1 MVVKGNFPVI
11 LTQFRERRFTMLKKI
26 VCLLLAVIMVL
37 SMVACGKEEKE
48 ETKEYDGNALMQA
61 LLAQVKFDDAMS
73 SVGDFATLYFPE
85 VPDSATISMYT
96 GSGYYAD
103 EVVLITMQSA
113 EDLETIMASVEKHLE
128 QMTAQFKNYIPEE
141 VAKIDNAVIWQ
152 GGSHVIVCISNDYA
166 TAQKILDNADDPSY
180 QASSGGNVEAPAE
193 EQGADEQ
200 AQQDAP
206 QQATEAPPVIANFPV
221 INSQSGTFHDYGNNM
236 IRVDNAAYELCGYDD
251 NTYSVYASLV
261 NSVAQELA
269 GQTTVYALTIPTG
282 YGVKLPNDIQGKLA
296 SYTNQGESIEKLFA
310 KLDSSIVP
318 VRCFDNLMAHRDEY
332 LYFRTDHHW
341 NGIGAYYAY
350 EAFCEAK
357 GVQPYTMEQRKLL
370 TFDGFLGTLYA
381 NSSYDDNL
389 LPADT
394 VYAYKPYSDSTA
406 MTFYDNNGNG
416 TAWQIVMDV
425 TGWSA
430 GTLYNTFAAGDNPI
444 SVLTNSA
451 VTDGSVCVVV
461 KESYGN
467 ALMPYLID
475 HYSTI
480 YEIDYRYWNGNIV
493 EFAKE
498 KGADD
503 MIFANNV
510 MMISADL
517 LVAMLADN
525 VK

>member
-1 MVVKGNFPVI
+1 M
-11 LTQFRERRFTMLKKI
+11 TKKI
-26 VCLLLAVIMVL
+26 LCLLLAVVMVL
-37 SMVACGKEEKE
+37 SMTACGGKDTPEA
-48 ETKEYDGNALMQA
+48 KEYDGNALMQA
-61 LLAQVKFDDAMS
+61 LLNQVKFDDAMS

-85 VPDSATISMYT
+85 VPSTATISMYT

-103 EVVLITMQSA
+103 EVVLITMKSA
-113 EDLETIMASVEKHLE
+113 EDLETVMASVDKHID

-180 QASSGGNVEAPAE
+180 QATPDSTPDAP
-193 EQGADEQ
+193 QAD
-200 AQQDAP
+200 APQDAP
-206 QQATEAPPVIANFPV
+206 ADAPADQPAVEVTQPPVQNYPELY
-221 INSQSGTFHDYGNNM
+221 SQSGTFHDYGNNM
-236 IRVDNAAYELCGYDD
+236 IRVDNAAFELCGYDD

-261 NSVAQELA
+261 NTVAQELA

-282 YGVKLPNDIQGKLA
+282 YGVKLPNDIQKKLP
-296 SYTNQGESIEKLFA
+296 SYSNQGESIEKLFA

-357 GVQPYTMEQRKLL
+357 GITPYTMDQRKLL

-406 MTFYDNNGNG
+406 MTFYDNSGNG
-416 TAWQIVMDV
+416 TAWQVVMDV

-430 GTLYNTFAAGDNPI
+430 GTLYNTFAAGDNPL

-503 MIFANNV
+503 LIFANNV

-525 VK
+525 IK

>member
-1 MVVKGNFPVI
+1 
-11 LTQFRERRFTMLKKI
+11 MLKRI
-26 VCLLLAVIMVL
+26 VCLLLAVVMAL
-37 SMVACGKEEKE
+37 SMAACGGKKAPEKA
-48 ETKEYDGNALMQA
+48 KEYDGDALMQA
-61 LLAQVKFDDAMS
+61 LLSKVQFADTMS

-85 VPDSATISMYT
+85 VPSTATISMYT
-96 GSGYYAD
+96 GSGYFAD
-103 EVVLITMQSA
+103 EVVLITMKSA
-113 EDLETIMASVEKHLE
+113 EDLETVMASVEKHLD

-152 GGSHVIVCISNDYA
+152 GGSHVIVCISGDYA
-166 TAQKILDNADDPSY
+166 TAQNILDNADDLSY
-180 QASSGGNVEAPAE
+180 QADPDNT
-193 EQGADEQ
+193 
-200 AQQDAP
+200 QDAP
-206 QQATEAPPVIANFPV
+206 EDEPGDAPAVDAPVDQPAVEVTQPPVKNYPV
-221 INSQSGTFHDYGNNM
+221 INSQSGTFYDYGNNM
-236 IRVDNAAYELCGYDD
+236 IRVDNAAYELCSYDE
-251 NTYSVYASLV
+251 NAYSVYATLL
-261 NSVAQELA
+261 NTVAQGLE
-269 GQTTVYALTIPTG
+269 GQTKVYALTIPTG
-282 YGVKLPNDIQGKLA
+282 YGVMLPNDIQKKLS
-296 SYTNQGESIEKLFA
+296 SYADQGESIEKLFA

-318 VRCFDNLMAHRDEY
+318 VRCFDNLMEHRDEY

-350 EAFCEAK
+350 EAFCESK
-357 GVQPYTMEQRKLL
+357 GITPYTMEQRQLL
-370 TFDGFLGTLYA
+370 TFDGFLGTLYT
-381 NSSYDDNL
+381 NGGNDSNL

-394 VYAYKPYSDSTA
+394 VYAYKPYSNSTA

-425 TGWSA
+425 TGWNA

-480 YEIDYRYWNGNIV
+480 YEIDYRYWNGNLV

-525 VK
+525 VR

>member
-1 MVVKGNFPVI
+1 
-11 LTQFRERRFTMLKKI
+11 MLKKI
-26 VCLLLAVIMVL
+26 ICLLLAVVMVL
-37 SMVACGKEEKE
+37 SMTACGKDKKE

-61 LLAQVKFDDAMS
+61 LLNQVKFDDAMS

-85 VPDSATISMYT
+85 VPSTATISMYT

-103 EVVLITMQSA
+103 EVVLITMKSA
-113 EDLETIMASVEKHLE
+113 EDLETVMASVDKHIE

-152 GGSHVIVCISNDYA
+152 GGSHVIVCISSDYA
-166 TAQKILDNADDPSY
+166 TAQKILDNADDLSY
-180 QASSGGNVEAPAE
+180 QAAPGSTPDASQDDAPADN
-193 EQGADEQ
+193 A
-200 AQQDAP
+200 AADAP
-206 QQATEAPPVIANFPV
+206 ADQPAVEVTQPPVQNYPEIY
-221 INSQSGTFHDYGNNM
+221 SQSGSFHDYGNNM

-261 NSVAQELA
+261 NKVAGELQ

-282 YGVKLPNDIQGKLA
+282 YGVKLPNDIQKKLPA
-296 SYTNQGESIEKLFA
+296 YSNQGESIEKLFA

-357 GVQPYTMEQRKLL
+357 GVTPYTMEQRKLL

-381 NSSYDDNL
+381 NSSYDSSL

-394 VYAYKPYSDSTA
+394 VYAYKPYSDSTS
-406 MTFYDNNGNG
+406 MTFYDNSGNG
-416 TAWQIVMDV
+416 TAWQVVMDV
-425 TGWSA
+425 TGWDA
-430 GTLYNTFAAGDNPI
+430 GTLYNTFAAGDNPL

-503 MIFANNV
+503 LIFANNV

-517 LVAMLADN
+517 LVAKLADN
-525 VK
+525 I

>member
-1 MVVKGNFPVI
+1 MRKRI
-11 LTQFRERRFTMLKKI
+11 LCFVLCVLML
-26 VCLLLAVIMVL
+26 L
-37 SMVACGKEEKE
+37 SMTACGGKKDEPA
-48 ETKEYDGNALMQA
+48 KEYDGEALMQA
-61 LLAQVKFDDAMS
+61 LLANVQFADTLS
-73 SVGDFATLYFPE
+73 SVGNFASLYFPD

-103 EVVLITMQSA
+103 EVVLISMKSA
-113 EDLETIMASVEKHLE
+113 EDLETVQGAVDKHISQL
-128 QMTAQFKNYIPEE
+128 TGQFKNYIPEE
-141 VAKIDNAVIWQ
+141 VAKIENAVIWN
-152 GGSHVIVCISNDYA
+152 GGRHVIVCISDDYT
-166 TAQKILDNADDPSY
+166 TAQAILDNADDPSY
-180 QASSGGNVEAPAE
+180 MADAPAADAP
-193 EQGADEQ
+193 ADET
-200 AQQDAP
+200 ADAP
-206 QQATEAPPVIANFPV
+206 AADAPADDTPAVTEPAAPANYPQ
-221 INSQSGTFHDYGNNM
+221 IQSQSGTYHDYGNNM
-236 IRVDNAAYELCGYDD
+236 IRVDNAAYELCSYDD
-251 NTYSVYASLV
+251 NTYSVYAQLI
-261 NSVAQELA
+261 NSAAQALA

-282 YGVKLPNDIQGKLA
+282 YGVKLPNDIQQKLPA
-296 SYTNQGESIEKLFA
+296 YSNQGESIEKLFA

-357 GVQPYTMEQRKLL
+357 GVTPYTLEQRQEL

-381 NSSYDDNL
+381 NSGNDQSL

-394 VYAYKPYSDSTA
+394 VYAYKPYSQNTS

-416 TAWQIVMDV
+416 TDWQIVMDV

-430 GTLYNTFAAGDNPI
+430 GTLYNTFAAGDNPL
-444 SVLTNSA
+444 SVLRNPD

-480 YEIDYRYWNGNIV
+480 YEIDYRYWDGDIIS
-493 EFAKE
+493 FAQE
-498 KGADD
+498 KGATD

-525 VK
+525 LQ

>member
-1 MVVKGNFPVI
+1 
-11 LTQFRERRFTMLKKI
+11 MLKRI
-26 VCLLLAVIMVL
+26 VCLLLAVMMVL
-37 SMVACGKEEKE
+37 SMAACGDKKEKE
-48 ETKEYDGNALMQA
+48 EAKEYDGNALMQA
-61 LLAQVKFDDAMS
+61 LLNQVKFDDAMS

-85 VPDSATISMYT
+85 VPSTATISMYT
-96 GSGYYAD
+96 GSGYFAD
-103 EVVLITMQSA
+103 EVVLITMKSA
-113 EDLETIMASVEKHLE
+113 EDLETVMASVDKHLE

-141 VAKIDNAVIWQ
+141 VAKIDNAVVWQ

-166 TAQKILDNADDPSY
+166 TAQTILDNADDPSY
-180 QASSGGNVEAPAE
+180 QTAPGSTPEAEAPEADAPEAEAPADQPAVE
-193 EQGADEQ
+193 VTQ
-200 AQQDAP
+200 
-206 QQATEAPPVIANFPV
+206 PPVESYPEI
-221 INSQSGTFHDYGNNM
+221 ISQSGTFKDYGNNM

-251 NTYSVYASLV
+251 NTYTVYAGML
-261 NSVAQELA
+261 NSVAKELE
-269 GQTTVYALTIPTG
+269 GQTKVYALTIPTG
-282 YGVKLPNDIQGKLA
+282 YGVKLPNDIQKKLPA
-296 SYTNQGESIEKLFA
+296 YSNQGESIEKLFA

-357 GVQPYTMEQRKLL
+357 GVTPYTMDQRQLL

-394 VYAYKPYSDSTA
+394 VYAYKPYSNSTA
-406 MTFYDNNGNG
+406 MTFYDNAGNG
-416 TAWQIVMDV
+416 TAWQVVMDV
-425 TGWSA
+425 TGWDA
-430 GTLYNTFAAGDNPI
+430 GTLYNTFAAGDNPL

-517 LVAMLADN
+517 LVAKLADN
-525 VK
+525 IQ

>member
-1 MVVKGNFPVI
+1 
-11 LTQFRERRFTMLKKI
+11 MLKKI

-37 SMVACGKEEKE
+37 PMPACGKEKNEDV
-48 ETKEYDGNALMQA
+48 KEYDGNALMQA
-61 LLAQVKFDDAMS
+61 LLNQVKFDDAMS

-85 VPDSATISMYT
+85 VPSSATISMYT

-103 EVVLITMQSA
+103 EVVLISMQSA
-113 EDLETIMASVEKHLE
+113 EDLETVMASVDKHLE
-128 QMTAQFKNYIPEE
+128 QMNAQFKNYIPEE

-166 TAQKILDNADDPSY
+166 TAQKILDNADDPTY
-180 QASSGGNVEAPAE
+180 QAAPSATPDASNEDKAE
-193 EQGADEQ
+193 DQG
-200 AQQDAP
+200 QQEDV
-206 QQATEAPPVIANFPV
+206 QQVTEPTPDIKNYPV
-221 INSQSGTFHDYGNNM
+221 INSKSGTFTDYGNNM
-236 IRVDNAAYELCGYDD
+236 IRVDNAAYELCGYDE

-261 NSVAQELA
+261 NTVAQQLE
-269 GQTTVYALTIPTG
+269 GETTVYALTIPTG
-282 YGVKLPNDIQGKLA
+282 YGVMLPNDIQDKLS

-318 VRCFDNLMAHRDEY
+318 VRCFDNLMEHRDEY

-357 GVQPYTMEQRKLL
+357 GITPYTMEQRKLL

-406 MTFYDNNGNG
+406 MTFYDNSGNG
-416 TAWQIVMDV
+416 TAWQVVMDV

-430 GTLYNTFAAGDNPI
+430 GTLYNTFAAGDNPL

-503 MIFANNV
+503 LIFANNV

>member
-1 MVVKGNFPVI
+1 M
-11 LTQFRERRFTMLKKI
+11 RKKMI
-26 VCLLLAVIMVL
+26 CFLLALTMAL
-37 SMVACGKEEKE
+37 SMTACGGKDDAPA
-48 ETKEYDGNALMQA
+48 KEYDGQALMQA
-61 LLAQVKFDDAMS
+61 LLEQVQFDDTMS

-103 EVVLITMQSA
+103 EVVLISMKSE
-113 EDLETIMASVEKHLE
+113 EDTEVVMGAVDKHID
-128 QMTAQFKNYIPEE
+128 QMTSQFKNYIPEE
-141 VAKIDNAVIWQ
+141 VAKIENAVIWQ
-152 GGSHVIVCISNDYA
+152 GGRHVIVCISSDYA
-166 TAQKILDNADDPSY
+166 TAKRILDNADDPSY
-180 QASSGGNVEAPAE
+180 QANVSTSDDAPAADTPASDEPQTDAPEAPTE
-193 EQGADEQ
+193 
-200 AQQDAP
+200 P
-206 QQATEAPPVIANFPV
+206 QVPAIESYPEIT
-221 INSQSGTFHDYGNNM
+221 SQSGSFHDYGNNM
-236 IRVDNAAYELCGYDD
+236 IRVDNAAFELCGYDD

-261 NSVAQELA
+261 NTAAQQLA

-282 YGVKLPNDIQGKLA
+282 YGVKLPNDIQKKLPA
-296 SYTNQGESIEKLFA
+296 YTNQGESIEKLFA

-318 VRCFDNLMAHRDEY
+318 VRCFDNLMEHRDEY

-357 GVQPYTMEQRKLL
+357 GVTPYTMDQRQLL
-370 TFDGFLGTLYA
+370 TFDGFLGTLYS
-381 NSSYDDNL
+381 NSGNDSSL

-416 TAWQIVMDV
+416 TPWQIVMDV

-430 GTLYNTFAAGDNPI
+430 GTLYNTFAGGDNPI
-444 SVLTNSA
+444 SVLTNSK

-480 YEIDYRYWNGNIV
+480 YEIDYRYWNGNLI

-525 VK
+525 IQ

>member
-1 MVVKGNFPVI
+1 
-11 LTQFRERRFTMLKKI
+11 MLKKI
-26 VCLLLAVIMVL
+26 VCLLLAVVMVL
-37 SMVACGKEEKE
+37 SMTACGKEKKE
-48 ETKEYDGNALMQA
+48 ETKEYDGAALMQA
-61 LLAQVKFDDAMS
+61 LLNQVKFDDTMS

-85 VPDSATISMYT
+85 VPSSATISMYT

-113 EDLETIMASVEKHLE
+113 DDLETVQASVSKHLD

-152 GGSHVIVCISNDYA
+152 GGSHVIVCISSDYA

-180 QASSGGNVEAPAE
+180 QASSPSATPDAPAANPAPE
-193 EQGADEQ
+193 DQPA
-200 AQQDAP
+200 ADAP
-206 QQATEAPPVIANFPV
+206 QQVTEAAPEIKNYPV

-251 NTYSVYASLV
+251 NTYSIYASLV
-261 NSVAQELA
+261 NSVAQSLA

-282 YGVKLPNDIQGKLA
+282 YGVKMPNDIQSKLA

-318 VRCFDNLMAHRDEY
+318 VRCFDNLMEHRDEY

-357 GVQPYTMEQRKLL
+357 GITPYTMDQRQLL

-381 NSSYDDNL
+381 NSNYDGNL

-394 VYAYKPYSDSTA
+394 VYAYKPYSTSTA
-406 MTFYDNNGNG
+406 MTFYDNSGNG
-416 TAWQIVMDV
+416 TAWQVVMDV

-430 GTLYNTFAAGDNPI
+430 GTLYNTFAAGDNPL

-503 MIFANNV
+503 LIFANNV

-525 VK
+525 IK

>member
-1 MVVKGNFPVI
+1 
-11 LTQFRERRFTMLKKI
+11 MLKKI

-37 SMVACGKEEKE
+37 SMTACGKEKKE

-61 LLAQVKFDDAMS
+61 LLNQVKFDDAMS
-73 SVGDFATLYFPE
+73 SVGDFATLYFPD
-85 VPDSATISMYT
+85 VPSTATISMYT

-103 EVVLITMQSA
+103 EVVLITMKSA
-113 EDLETIMASVEKHLE
+113 EDLEMVMASVDKHIE

-152 GGSHVIVCISNDYA
+152 GGSHVIVCISSDYA
-166 TAQKILDNADDPSY
+166 TAQKILDNADDLSY
-180 QASSGGNVEAPAE
+180 QAAPGSDA
-193 EQGADEQ
+193 
-200 AQQDAP
+200 DAP
-206 QQATEAPPVIANFPV
+206 QDDVAADTPADDVPADQPAVEVTQPPVQNYPEIY
-221 INSQSGTFHDYGNNM
+221 SQSGTFHDYGNNM
-236 IRVDNAAYELCGYDD
+236 IRVDNAAYELCSYDE
-251 NTYSVYASLV
+251 NTYSVYATLV

-282 YGVKLPNDIQGKLA
+282 YGVKLPNDIQKKLP
-296 SYTNQGESIEKLFA
+296 SYSNQGESIEKLFA

-357 GVQPYTMEQRKLL
+357 GVQPYTMDQRKLL

-416 TAWQIVMDV
+416 TAWQVVMDV

-430 GTLYNTFAAGDNPI
+430 GTLYNTFAAGDNPL

-503 MIFANNV
+503 LIFANNV

-525 VK
+525 IK